1 MVLIFFCLVSF
12 ANFQQLEMVVT
23 RCFLVPR
30 QPRTICGLQTIFPS
44 FRLEEEILEV
54 SVQLIS
60 EYYTIIM
67 AVFQKELEFNIF
79 RWTSP
84 YVCQNEID
92 LRLKQI
98 GRQVSNAF
106 GISAG
111 FSQIPV
117 VAN

>member
-1 MVLIFFCLVSF
+1 
-12 ANFQQLEMVVT
+12 
-23 RCFLVPR
+23 
-30 QPRTICGLQTIFPS
+30 
-44 FRLEEEILEV
+44 
-54 SVQLIS
+54 
-60 EYYTIIM
+60 M
-67 AVFQKELEFNIF
+67 AVFQKELEFNNF

-92 LRLKQI
+92 PKLKQI